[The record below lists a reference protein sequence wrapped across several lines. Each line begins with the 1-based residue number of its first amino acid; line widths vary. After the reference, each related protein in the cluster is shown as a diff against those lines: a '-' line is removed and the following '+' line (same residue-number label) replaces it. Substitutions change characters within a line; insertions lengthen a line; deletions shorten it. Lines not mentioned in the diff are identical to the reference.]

1 MENYVIGVDL
11 GGTKVEAC
19 LMDFHRNILARQRRL
34 VRTLNSLDA
43 VLADVTGIIEQAA
56 GGKGFTAVGIGTPGT
71 YVASEDR
78 LYGSPNSLIYET
90 PGFLGKLQHN
100 LSVPL
105 LIENDANCLALA
117 EYFASCEGRYSY
129 VMAVIIGTGMGYGL
143 ILDGK
148 LYRGARGGAGEIG
161 HTTIDYNGRLCGCGR
176 KGCAEA
182 YLSGPS
188 MSRRF
193 YEKTGQQLP
202 VPEIYRLY
210 ESGNPSAI
218 QLFDQSLHIMGE
230 VFANVI
236 NALDLEAIILG
247 GGVSN
252 LPIWYERLGPFIKKS
267 LFGVPRGEIP
277 VLPARLGDSAGVI
290 GAAYLA
296 LRHLG
301 IMNF

>member
-1 MENYVIGVDL
+1 MVGVDL

-19 LMDFHRNILARQRRL
+19 LMDTRRNILSRHRQL
-34 VRTLNSLDA
+34 VRISGGLA
-43 VLADVTGIIEQAA
+43 PVLEDIYTVIEQAA
-56 GGKGFTAVGIGTPGT
+56 KRKNFAAVGIGTPGT
-71 YVASEDR
+71 YIEEEDR
-78 LYGSPNSLIYET
+78 LYGSPNSLVYET
-90 PGFLGKLQHN
+90 PGFIQKLRHMLN
-100 LSVPL
+100 VPL
-105 LIENDANCLALA
+105 LVENDANCLALA
-117 EYFASCEGRYSY
+117 EYFASCEGKYRC

-143 ILDGK
+143 ILDGR

-161 HTTIDYNGRLCGCGR
+161 HTTIDLNGRLCQCGR

-188 MSRRF
+188 LSRRF
-193 YEKTGQQLP
+193 YEKSGKKAA

-210 ESGNPSAI
+210 QSGDPAAKT
-218 QLFDQSLHIMGE
+218 LFDETLLIMGE

-252 LPIWYERLGPFIKKS
+252 LPIWYEKLAPFINKS
-267 LFGVPRGEIP
+267 LFGVPRGDIP
-277 VLPARLGDSAGVI
+277 LLPARLGDSAGVI

-301 IMNF
+301 TMSF

>member
-1 MENYVIGVDL
+1 MKQYVIGVDL

-19 LMDFHRNILARQRRL
+19 LMDNQRNVLARYRRL
-34 VRTLNSLDA
+34 VRTLGEMDEVLKDIDA
-43 VLADVTGIIEQAA
+43 VIKQAA
-56 GGKGFTAVGIGTPGT
+56 GNQSFSAVGIGTPGT
-71 YVASEDR
+71 YVAEEDR
-78 LYGSPNSLIYET
+78 LFGSPNSLIYET
-90 PGFLGKLQHN
+90 PGFIGKLREM
-100 LSVPL
+100 LTVPL
-105 LIENDANCLALA
+105 VVENDANCLALA
-117 EYFASCEGRYSY
+117 EYFASCEDKYRY
-129 VMAVIIGTGMGYGL
+129 VMGVIIGTGMGYGL

-188 MSRRF
+188 MCRRF
-193 YEKTGQQLP
+193 YEASGQQLD
-202 VPEIYRLY
+202 VPGIYALY
-210 ESGNPSAI
+210 RAGDAQAI
-218 QLFDQSLHIMGE
+218 ELFEQSLRIMGE
-230 VFANVI
+230 IFANVI

-267 LFGVPRGEIP
+267 LFGVPRGDIP
-277 VLPARLGDSAGVI
+277 VIPARLGDSAGVI

-301 IMNF
+301 VMNF